1 MFQKPDIED
10 FLDTFKL
17 QFAEENRHE
26 INLSSSIRNLKEW
39 SSLQTLIIVTAIDE
53 KYGVILT
60 EEDFRLSQSV
70 KDLYERILMKL
81 K

>member
-1 MFQKPDIED
+1 MFQKLDIED

-26 INLSSSIRNLKEW
+26 ITLSSSIRNLKEW

-60 EEDFRLSQSV
+60 EEDFRLSQTV
-70 KDLYERILMKL
+70 KDLYERILMKSI
-81 K
+81 